1 MKNNSSPVCGRPGG
15 GFFIP
20 QIFPKIAIPN
30 TLNLMPFR
38 IRLFLQTL
46 FSFLLIASAQA
57 QVTFV
62 VENLPANTPAG
73 DNLYIAGNFTGWNP
87 GSPDYVMHKN
97 AQEKW
102 TITLSQQAAGTVI
115 QYKFTRGSWETVEK
129 GAAGEEIPD
138 RVFTFGND
146 TTINITIHNWADN
159 GGGSASTAAANVSVM
174 AESFFMP
181 QLNRNRTIRIY
192 LPPDYETSALSYPVL
207 YMHDGQN
214 LFDVLTSFSGEWEVD
229 EALNTLASCGHRVPI
244 VVGIDN
250 GGTYRIGEYT
260 PWSNAE
266 YGGGEG
272 DLYMRFIV
280 ETLKPYID
288 QHYRTL
294 PDRSNTGLMG
304 SSLGG
309 LISHYGALSYQHVF
323 SKAGIFSPSYW
334 FSDSVWSFTGLNG
347 KQENMRFYQLCGTL
361 EGGNTV
367 GDMLRM
373 NDSLVKAGF
382 SQEEIF
388 NKVVTGGQH
397 NEALWRSNF
406 AEAYVWLFES
416 GASAIEED
424 SGKTG
429 ILCFPNPVSGELSFQ
444 GLPGTLSD
452 SIVIYNMMG
461 QKVKEINGLTENKA
475 NVSELKP
482 GTYILRFLK
491 ADGLI
496 EGKFVK
502 L

>member
-1 MKNNSSPVCGRPGG
+1 M
-15 GFFIP
+15 FI
-20 QIFPKIAIPN
+20 
-30 TLNLMPFR
+30 R
-38 IRLFLQTL
+38 IRLFLHTL
-46 FSFLLIASAQA
+46 FAFGLFISTQA

-62 VENLPANTPAG
+62 IENLPANTPAG

-87 GSPDYVMHKN
+87 GSPAYVLHKN
-97 AQEKW
+97 EQAQW
-102 TITLSQQAAGTVI
+102 TITLAQQSAGTVI

-138 RVFTFGND
+138 RLFTFEND
-146 TTINITIHNWADN
+146 TTILITIHNWADN
-159 GGGSASTAAANVSVM
+159 GGGSSSTAAANVSLM
-174 AESFFMP
+174 DDNFFMP
-181 QLNRNRTIRIY
+181 QLNRNRSIRLY
-192 LPPDYETSALSYPVL
+192 LPPGYETSGMSYPVL

-214 LFDVLTSFSGEWEVD
+214 LFDVLTSYSGEWEVD
-229 EALNTLASCGHRVPI
+229 EALNTLASQGHKVPI

-250 GGTYRIGEYT
+250 GGSYRIGEYT

-266 YGGGEG
+266 YGGGDG

-294 PDRSNTGLMG
+294 PDRNNTGLMG

-309 LISHYGALSYQHVF
+309 LISHYGALNYQETF

-334 FSDSVWSFTGLNG
+334 FSDSVWSFTSLSG
-347 KQENMRFYQLCGTL
+347 KQQDMRLYQLCGTL

-367 GDMLRM
+367 DNMLRM
-373 NDSLVKAGF
+373 NDSLTKAGF
-382 SQEEIF
+382 KQEEIF

-397 NEALWRSNF
+397 NEAMWRGNF
-406 AEAYVWLFES
+406 AEAYLWLFES
-416 GASAIEED
+416 GASAIEETV
-424 SGKTG
+424 GKPG
-429 ILCFPNPVSGELSFQ
+429 ILCFPNPVGDELSFQ

-452 SIVIYNMMG
+452 SIVIYDMSG
-461 QKVKEINGLTENKA
+461 HKVKEITGLTENKA
-475 NVSELKP
+475 DVSSLKP

-491 ADGLI
+491 TGALI